1 MKIEKVND
9 YPVYYSVVPDG
20 VDFEGIDIIS
30 LVNKPAVKRSF
41 IALNEQK
48 EIKLSNIDEEKRII
62 TGVVLIPDEKI
73 FRNIEGEKF
82 YMAFSE
88 DAIEKYAMLYLK
100 QHNQFQVNK
109 EHDKA
114 IDDVYVFESWLVENP
129 ENDKANA
136 LGFDNLVKGMWFISM
151 KVDNEE
157 TWDEV
162 KENVVNGFSIQG
174 FLSMKLE
181 QKEIE
186 LSDNIGSEI
195 LDIINKGAEN
205 YDKILN
211 EINTLI
217 TN

>member
-9 YPVYYSVVPDG
+9 YPVYYSVIPDG
-20 VDFEGIDIIS
+20 ENFSGIDLIS
-30 LVNKPAVKRSF
+30 LVDKPAVKRNF

-48 EIKLSNIDEEKRII
+48 EVKLSDINEEKQII
-62 TGVVLIPDEKI
+62 TGVVLVPEEKI
-73 FRNIEGEKF
+73 FRNIDGEKF

-109 EHDKA
+109 EHSEPVG
-114 IDDVYVFESWLVENP
+114 DVYVFESWLVENP

-136 LGFDNLVKGMWFISM
+136 LGFENLVKGMWFISM
-151 KVDNEE
+151 KVDNDEAWE
-157 TWDEV
+157 EV
-162 KENVVNGFSIQG
+162 KENVINGFSVEG

-181 QKEIE
+181 EKNIE
-186 LSDNIGSEI
+186 LSENIESEI
-195 LDIINKGAEN
+195 LDIIEKGGED

-211 EINTLI
+211 DIDVLI

>member
-9 YPVYYSVVPDG
+9 YPVYYSVIPDG

-136 LGFDNLVKGMWFISM
+136 LGFDNLIKGMWFISM

-195 LDIINKGAEN
+195 LDIINKGGEN

-211 EINTLI
+211 KINTLI